1 MIEVRLSLEAEAD
14 KERLPT
20 RMKYRLDDVLER
32 LESWPQVSGVKW
44 LKHEWTGHAR
54 IRMGD
59 WRVIFRIENDVLVV
73 RIQHRSEVYEE

>member
-1 MIEVRLSLEAEAD
+1 MIEARLSPEAEAD

-20 RMKYRLDDVLER
+20 RMKYRLDDVLKR

-73 RIQHRSEVYEE
+73 RIKHRSEAYEE

>member
-1 MIEVRLSLEAEAD
+1 MIEVRLSPEAEAD
-14 KERLPT
+14 QDRLPIK
-20 RMKYRLDDVLER
+20 MKYRLDNILVR

-59 WRVIFRIENDVLVV
+59 WRVIFKIENGVLIV
-73 RIQHRSEVYEE
+73 RIKHRSEVYEE

>member
-1 MIEVRLSLEAEAD
+1 MIEVRLSPEAEAD
-14 KERLPT
+14 IKRLPT
-20 RMKYRLDDVLER
+20 QMKYRLDDVLAR
-32 LESWPQVSGVKW
+32 LESWPQGSRAKW

-59 WRVIFRIENDVLVV
+59 WRVIFKVENEVLVV

>member
-1 MIEVRLSLEAEAD
+1 MIEVRLSSEAEAD
-14 KERLPT
+14 MKRLPIQ
-20 RMKYRLDDVLER
+20 MKYRLDGVLAR

-59 WRVIFRIENDVLVV
+59 WRVIF
-73 RIQHRSEVYEE
+73 

>member
-1 MIEVRLSLEAEAD
+1 MVEVRLSPEAESD

-20 RMKYRLDDVLER
+20 QMKYRLGDVLER

-44 LKHEWTGHAR
+44 LKYEWAGYAR

-59 WRVIFRIENDVLVV
+59 WRVILRIENDVLVV
-73 RIQHRSEVYEE
+73 RIKHRSEVYEG